1 MTCFVIHVCASNV
14 KNHNSIFNSF
24 LFWKFINLSYH
35 QDISTSQ
42 SLVEGV
48 ELDNKKHKI
57 FQFFPLLLLLLPLFV
72 VGCHENPCLFLFRE
86 SFIFRRIFIYLFFF
100 KSSNLKRSSQFKKIM
115 IAVEW
120 IFFIF
125 IFFYFYWKIT
135 EKLEKKIKN
144 AKIPFY
150 YLIFFFKNPFH
161 FLLGVCKHLSISI
174 SFVSLSLSFSLY
186 WSSPK

>member
-86 SFIFRRIFIYLFFF
+86 SFIFRRIFIYFFQIF

-135 EKLEKKIKN
+135 EKLEKKNKKRKN
-144 AKIPFY
+144 SILLFDFFSKIRF
-150 YLIFFFKNPFH
+150 IF
-161 FLLGVCKHLSISI
+161 C
-174 SFVSLSLSFSLY
+174 
-186 WSSPK
+186 